1 MIKENKFVFLL
12 YTREVFAG
20 FNVSFMKY
28 VLFWSVFLVLFY
40 MLLWWLIRRTP
51 VTGDD
56 EKEVSRISR
65 LLKRLGDKWGV
76 K

>member
-1 MIKENKFVFLL
+1 M
-12 YTREVFAG
+12 
-20 FNVSFMKY
+20 MY
-28 VLFWSVFLVLFY
+28 VLFWAVFLVLFY

-65 LLKRLGDKWGV
+65 LLKQLGEKW
-76 K
+76 KSK

>member
-1 MIKENKFVFLL
+1 
-12 YTREVFAG
+12 
-20 FNVSFMKY
+20 MKY

-40 MLLWWLIRRTP
+40 LFLWRMIRRTP

-56 EKEVSRISR
+56 ENEMRRISR
-65 LLKRLGDKWGV
+65 LLKRLGEKWNA

>member
-1 MIKENKFVFLL
+1 MI
-12 YTREVFAG
+12 
-20 FNVSFMKY
+20 Y
-28 VLFWSVFLVLFY
+28 VVVWSVFLVLFY
-40 MLLWWLIRRTP
+40 MLLWWLIRRTL

>member
-1 MIKENKFVFLL
+1 MI
-12 YTREVFAG
+12 
-20 FNVSFMKY
+20 Y
-28 VLFWSVFLVLFY
+28 VVVWSVFLVLFY

-51 VTGDD
+51 VMGDD

-65 LLKRLGDKWGV
+65 LLKRVGDKWGV

>member
-1 MIKENKFVFLL
+1 MI
-12 YTREVFAG
+12 
-20 FNVSFMKY
+20 Y
-28 VLFWSVFLVLFY
+28 VVVWSVFLVLFY
-40 MLLWWLIRRTP
+40 MLLLWLIRRTP

>member
-1 MIKENKFVFLL
+1 MI
-12 YTREVFAG
+12 
-20 FNVSFMKY
+20 Y
-28 VLFWSVFLVLFY
+28 VVVWSVFLVLFY

-51 VTGDD
+51 VTGAD

-65 LLKRLGDKWGV
+65 LLRRVGDKWGV

>member
-1 MIKENKFVFLL
+1 MI
-12 YTREVFAG
+12 
-20 FNVSFMKY
+20 Y
-28 VLFWSVFLVLFY
+28 VVVWSVFLVLFY

-65 LLKRLGDKWGV
+65 LLKRVGDKWGG

>member
-1 MIKENKFVFLL
+1 MI
-12 YTREVFAG
+12 
-20 FNVSFMKY
+20 Y
-28 VLFWSVFLVLFY
+28 VVVWSVFLVLFY
-40 MLLWWLIRRTP
+40 MLLWRLIRRTP